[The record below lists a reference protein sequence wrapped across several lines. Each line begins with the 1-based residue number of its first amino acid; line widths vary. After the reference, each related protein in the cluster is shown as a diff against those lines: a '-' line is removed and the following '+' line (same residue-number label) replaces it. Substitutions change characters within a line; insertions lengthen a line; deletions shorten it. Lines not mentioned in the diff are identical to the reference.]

1 MANNLRKSIRK
12 VKSAFVSPEATYYG
26 DLGITIEG
34 KRQVSVPGRDGYVY
48 VRLRS
53 STSELITALND
64 KVDLQYNLPVKLK
77 RNGSIYEIIGV
88 NRERYS
94 TWDVERSS
102 VPKHAK
108 THTFD
113 KDGNVIGSDAVF
125 ISNYQFLPSLVT
137 PFSSETSENVYI
149 YPYLNRY
156 GGNWTYYGNT
166 GTASL
171 IPYKPASGTSLV
183 LISMDMDTG
192 NPHYLATTGTY
203 IDIRVTGTSQLIN
216 YIPSNIPSS
225 VIPIGLV
232 RLTPSTST
240 ISWAN
245 VYDVRPHFS
254 SPSTGTSNGG
264 GSGIVGVVVQEEGVV
279 QGTGTV
285 FNFIGDNVSVSISG
299 SVARVYVT
307 GSSGGGVPS
316 FVTGSIPYAGAD
328 GILTENNPLLWWDE
342 TYRGFRIGRSSLF
355 NFADTFPIGITAK
368 NADET
373 ISVGIYVYGT
383 GSSGAPSS
391 LWNGYRS
398 RGTPTAPLPV
408 RSGDIFA
415 SVVGRGY
422 DGGSF
427 AAQSRINFFANGD
440 MVTGTYAPT
449 GIDLLVIPSGSSAV
463 RPQLTIY
470 GDSVNQPT
478 GSTYNIGGQP
488 HTHTPAQLGIRETL
502 SDARTYYVRTDG
514 SDLNNGLAN
523 TSGGAFLTIQKAV
536 DTVVTLDTN
545 GQIVT
550 IQVADGTYT
559 GAVVLKNV
567 TGFSAGGDLVIQ
579 GNSGTPNNVHI
590 NVTGTCFSG
599 TNLSV
604 VWDIKDMKLSGTK
617 LGILC
622 VKSNIRFT
630 NINFA
635 TCGDHMVAT
644 NGGGLVA
651 FGNYAVS
658 GNAAR
663 HLWAEG
669 GGTLDVAL
677 RTITFSNSPVFS
689 TAFCYQFGASFINAA
704 GMTFTNKATVTAK
717 RYDIQLNSA
726 CFTNGGGATYFP
738 GGTAGTTATG
748 GQYA

>member
-449 GIDLLVIPSGSSAV
+449 GIDFLVIPSGSSAV
-463 RPQLTIY
+463 RSQLTIY
-470 GDSVNQPT
+470 GNSVNQPT

-488 HTHTPAQLGIRETL
+488 YSHTLASSTSVLASGVPLTATLGTYQDTGLSITLPYAGTYRVSAIVRGTIDGNAGTAWWITSKFYNSTDAADVSNSETL
-502 SDARTYYVRTDG
+502 
-514 SDLNNGLAN
+514 
-523 TSGGAFLTIQKAV
+523 
-536 DTVVTLDTN
+536 
-545 GQIVT
+545 
-550 IQVADGTYT
+550 
-559 GAVVLKNV
+559 VVL
-567 TGFSAGGDLVIQ
+567 SA
-579 GNSGTPNNVHI
+579 S
-590 NVTGTCFSG
+590 
-599 TNLSV
+599 NLF
-604 VWDIKDMKLSGTK
+604 LSIST
-617 LGILC
+617 
-622 VKSNIRFT
+622 T
-630 NINFA
+630 
-635 TCGDHMVAT
+635 M
-644 NGGGLVA
+644 
-651 FGNYAVS
+651 
-658 GNAAR
+658 
-663 HLWAEG
+663 E
-669 GGTLDVAL
+669 
-677 RTITFSNSPVFS
+677 TI
-689 TAFCYQFGASFINAA
+689 I
-704 GMTFTNKATVTAK
+704 TVTASK
-717 RYDIQLNSA
+717 TIKLYAFR
-726 CFTNGGGATYFP
+726 NGVGGATFSKSEISSDADGRTSMSYE
-738 GGTAGTTATG
+738 
-748 GQYA
+748 QIMK